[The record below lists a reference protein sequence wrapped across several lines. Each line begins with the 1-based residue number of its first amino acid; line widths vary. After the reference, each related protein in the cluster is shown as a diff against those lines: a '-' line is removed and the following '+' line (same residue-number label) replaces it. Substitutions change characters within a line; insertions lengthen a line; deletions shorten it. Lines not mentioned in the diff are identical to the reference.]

1 MMNTEKSQNPKSGAE
16 LARVHAE
23 FDHVMNTPSPNPRYN
38 GITPLEV
45 VRVLRKA
52 ARKPTKGINRVFSS
66 ILRDSRLLSLVA
78 LLVNVASAQ
87 PMDPAASYS
96 PGFVWVQFAEGVAV
110 SAGAS
115 KTGLAIFDQE
125 AARFGVTDISKAFP
139 FVDRVAERRELAE
152 STKKLQRI
160 YAVHHEESFDSR
172 RVAAALARDPKVVYA
187 EPRFVR
193 ESMWDLAGPE
203 EHESL
208 ILDTPNDP
216 LFREAPYM
224 QRSRMPDAW
233 DVVKGDQGDVVIA
246 IVELGGIGVSHEDLR
261 GTLWINPGEIP
272 NNGVDDDAN
281 GFVDDVHGWDFR
293 ENSPIVPGFA
303 SSLGIQHGVAVSGA
317 ALAEADNGIGLAGTS
332 WNAKFMPLVGSVSGV
347 LYAALNGAD
356 VINASYGGP
365 GYSNTA
371 AQAMQ
376 AAVDEGALVV
386 AAAGNSGVNSDQVPS
401 YPANY
406 PINLNVGG
414 TLAGS
419 DENYY
424 NYGRSVS
431 VFAAGRN
438 VVVPVPGNAYGR
450 EFGTSFASPLVAG
463 IAALVKTA
471 NPHFTPHQVR
481 EQVRLTADN
490 IDAVNDASLA
500 GLLGR
505 GRVNAYRAVTE
516 SGFPAVRMTEYQLIG
531 GERALQSGESAEVT
545 ARVTNYLADTENLTI
560 SWFSDGAFV
569 EFDTGPISIGRLEM
583 GESVEISS
591 SFTLNENTPYR
602 ARFFVSPRAR
612 DGSYDDA
619 ADIVRLTANAGETLT
634 HRTDAMGFTIT
645 SEGNLGFLDTRFR
658 GVGRG
663 VWMYDEN
670 NQERSIL
677 HEGSLV
683 VATGP
688 DAVSDGFFSSERRFL
703 DPTQHMD
710 LIPKK
715 GAKLEIRE
723 PGQLVTQEGR
733 MELVDSRAAN
743 PIGVAILQ
751 ESFVDTAEENEDFVI
766 LRYTLTNPT
775 GRTVENMHVGL
786 MFRWRLN
793 SFRTPDYVGF
803 DGSRSFGFN
812 QNAAANPN
820 LLVGTLPLTATSP
833 VHFRVLNDRAEMT
846 DRTKWSFLTG
856 GIHSPPSGAD
866 HWTQVTGLGP
876 FTIDPGKEI
885 QVAFAVVTGGSR
897 EDLFQNADNAK
908 VLWESTI
915 QQAPTAQFIQNVDG
929 PAIDVYLDGQRIHDD
944 WAFQSASDF
953 EVLSV
958 GEHTIDVVAGGE
970 NDNAQPLSSKT
981 IAVTTSTDY
990 HILAHGKGEDV
1001 NLVIVNDVRKSHS
1014 VEDQATFYVAH
1025 GARELDVVDV
1035 HLLQPGADEV
1045 VLLDNASYGA
1055 SGQYVTVSPGLHDIE
1070 VTAAADGRLVNV
1082 FQFDLSGLAQQAF
1095 MLGLSGSG
1103 TSAREGLTMIG
1114 VLADGTILYPTAVT
1128 RTESPT
1134 ELPHQFV
1141 LHSNYPNPFNPS
1153 TTILMDLPA
1162 DAKVTVEVFDVLGRV
1177 VLRTMP
1183 QDLEAGRGRL
1193 IRIAAAALASGTY
1206 PYRVRATT
1214 ATGTEVQIGQMT
1226 ILK

>member
-1 MMNTEKSQNPKSGAE
+1 MTNTEKNQNPKSGAE
-16 LARVHAE
+16 LARIRAD
-23 FDHVMNTPSPNPRYN
+23 FDHVMNIPSPSPRYSAMK
-38 GITPLEV
+38 PLEV
-45 VRVLRKA
+45 VKVLLKTERKQVKAIKRVI
-52 ARKPTKGINRVFSS
+52 PS
-66 ILRDSRLLSLVA
+66 ILYNSWLLILVA
-78 LLVNVASAQ
+78 WLVNVASAQ
-87 PMDPAASYS
+87 PMDPVPSYS

-110 SAGAS
+110 SAGAG

-125 AARFGVTDISKAFP
+125 AARYGVTEVSKAFP

-152 STKKLQRI
+152 STRKLQRI

-172 RVAAALARDPKVVYA
+172 RVAAALARDPNVVYA

-193 ESMWDLAGPE
+193 ESMWDIAGPE
-203 EHESL
+203 KRESV
-208 ILDTPNDP
+208 ILETPNDP
-216 LFREAPYM
+216 LFRQAPYM

-233 DVVKGDQGDVVIA
+233 DVVKGEQGDVVIA

-293 ENSPIVPGFA
+293 ENSPIVSGFA

-332 WNAKFMPLVGSVSGV
+332 WNARFMPLVGSVSGV
-347 LYAALNGAD
+347 MYAALNGAD
-356 VINASYGGP
+356 IINASYGGP

-386 AAAGNSGVNSDQVPS
+386 AAAGNNGVNSDQVPS

-419 DENYY
+419 DVNYY
-424 NYGRSVS
+424 NYGRSVN

-450 EFGTSFASPLVAG
+450 EYGTSFASPLVAG
-463 IAALVKTA
+463 IAALVKTQ

-490 IDAVNDASLA
+490 IDAVNDASLT

-516 SGFPAVRMTEYQLIG
+516 SGFPAVRMTEYRLIG
-531 GERALQSGESAEVT
+531 GERALQSGESAELAAKMV
-545 ARVTNYLADTENLTI
+545 NYLADTENLSI
-560 SWFSDGAFV
+560 EWFADGAFV
-569 EFDTGPISIGRLEM
+569 EFDAGPISIGRLAT
-583 GESVEISS
+583 GENIEIST
-591 SFTLNENTPYR
+591 SFKLSENTPYR
-602 ARFFVSPRAR
+602 ARFFVSPRAT
-612 DGSYDDA
+612 DGSYNDA

-634 HRTDAMGFTIT
+634 HITDAIGFTVT

-658 GVGRG
+658 GIGRG

-670 NQERSIL
+670 NQKRSIL

-688 DAVSDGFFSSERRFL
+688 DAVSDAFFSSERRL
-703 DPTQHMD
+703 LNPTQHMD

-715 GAKLEIRE
+715 GARLEIRE

-733 MELVDSRAAN
+733 MELVDGRAAN
-743 PIGVAILQ
+743 PIGVEILQ
-751 ESFVDTAEENEDFVI
+751 ESFVDTAEQNEDFVI
-766 LRYTLTNPT
+766 LRYTLANPT
-775 GRTVENMHVGL
+775 GRTMENMHVGL

-803 DGSRSFGFN
+803 DGSRSFGFS
-812 QNAAANPN
+812 QNTASNPT
-820 LLVGTLPLTATSP
+820 LLVGTMPLTATAP
-833 VHFRVLNDRAEMT
+833 VHFRVLDSGALMT
-846 DRTKWSFLTG
+846 DQTKWSYLTG
-856 GIHSPPSGAD
+856 GIHNPASGAD
-866 HWTQVTGLGP
+866 HWTHVTGLGP

-885 QVAFAVVTGGSR
+885 PVAFAVVTGSSR

-908 VLWESTI
+908 ALWESTI

-929 PAIDVYLDGQRIHDD
+929 PAIDVYLDGQRIHDN

-970 NDNAQPLSSKT
+970 NDNAQPLSSET
-981 IAVTTSTDY
+981 IAVSTSTDY
-990 HILAHGKGEDV
+990 HVLAHGKGADV
-1001 NLVIVNDVRKSHS
+1001 NLVIVDDVRKSHS
-1014 VEDQATFYVAH
+1014 VEDQAAFYVAH
-1025 GARELDVVDV
+1025 GARDLDAVDV
-1035 HLLQPGADEV
+1035 HLLQPGADAV

-1055 SGQYVTVSPGLHDIE
+1055 
-1070 VTAAADGRLVNV
+1070 AD
-1082 FQFDLSGLAQQAF
+1082 
-1095 MLGLSGSG
+1095 
-1103 TSAREGLTMIG
+1103 
-1114 VLADGTILYPTAVT
+1114 
-1128 RTESPT
+1128 
-1134 ELPHQFV
+1134 
-1141 LHSNYPNPFNPS
+1141 
-1153 TTILMDLPA
+1153 
-1162 DAKVTVEVFDVLGRV
+1162 
-1177 VLRTMP
+1177 
-1183 QDLEAGRGRL
+1183 
-1193 IRIAAAALASGTY
+1193 
-1206 PYRVRATT
+1206 
-1214 ATGTEVQIGQMT
+1214 
-1226 ILK
+1226 

>member
-1 MMNTEKSQNPKSGAE
+1 MTNTEKNQNPKSGAE
-16 LARVHAE
+16 LARIRAD
-23 FDHVMNTPSPNPRYN
+23 FDHVMNIPSPSPRYSAMK
-38 GITPLEV
+38 PLEV
-45 VRVLRKA
+45 VKVLLKTERKQVKAIKRVI
-52 ARKPTKGINRVFSS
+52 PS
-66 ILRDSRLLSLVA
+66 ILYNSWLLILVA
-78 LLVNVASAQ
+78 WLVNVASAQ
-87 PMDPAASYS
+87 PMDPVPSYS

-110 SAGAS
+110 SAGAG

-125 AARFGVTDISKAFP
+125 AARYGVTEVSKAFP

-152 STKKLQRI
+152 STRKLQRI

-172 RVAAALARDPKVVYA
+172 RVAAALARDPNVVYA

-193 ESMWDLAGPE
+193 ESMWDIAGPE
-203 EHESL
+203 KRESV
-208 ILDTPNDP
+208 ILETPNDP
-216 LFREAPYM
+216 LFRQAPYM

-233 DVVKGDQGDVVIA
+233 DVVKGEQGDVVIA

-332 WNAKFMPLVGSVSGV
+332 WNARFMPLVGSVSGV
-347 LYAALNGAD
+347 MYAALNGAD
-356 VINASYGGP
+356 IINASYGGP

-386 AAAGNSGVNSDQVPS
+386 AAAGNNGVNSDQVPS

-419 DENYY
+419 DVNYY
-424 NYGRSVS
+424 NHGRSVN

-450 EFGTSFASPLVAG
+450 EYGTSFASPLVAG
-463 IAALVKTA
+463 IAALVKTQ

-490 IDAVNDASLA
+490 IDAVNDASLT

-516 SGFPAVRMTEYQLIG
+516 SGFPAVRMTEYRLIG
-531 GERALQSGESAEVT
+531 GERALQSGESAELAAKMV
-545 ARVTNYLADTENLTI
+545 NYLADTENLSI
-560 SWFSDGAFV
+560 EWFADGAFV
-569 EFDTGPISIGRLEM
+569 EFDAGPISIGRLAT
-583 GESVEISS
+583 GENIEIST
-591 SFTLNENTPYR
+591 SFKLSENTPYR
-602 ARFFVSPRAR
+602 ARFFVSPRAT
-612 DGSYDDA
+612 DGSYNDA

-634 HRTDAMGFTIT
+634 HITDAIGFTVT

-658 GVGRG
+658 GIGRG

-688 DAVSDGFFSSERRFL
+688 DAVSDAFFSSERRL
-703 DPTQHMD
+703 LNPTQHMD

-715 GAKLEIRE
+715 GARLEIRE

-733 MELVDSRAAN
+733 MELVDGRAAN
-743 PIGVAILQ
+743 PIGVEILQ
-751 ESFVDTAEENEDFVI
+751 ESFVDTAEQNEDFVI
-766 LRYTLTNPT
+766 LRYTLANPT
-775 GRTVENMHVGL
+775 GRTMENMHVGL

-803 DGSRSFGFN
+803 DGSRSFGFS
-812 QNAAANPN
+812 QNTASNPT
-820 LLVGTLPLTATSP
+820 LLVGTMPLTATAP
-833 VHFRVLNDRAEMT
+833 VHFRVLDSGALMT
-846 DRTKWSFLTG
+846 DQTKWSYLTG
-856 GIHSPPSGAD
+856 GIHNPASGAD
-866 HWTQVTGLGP
+866 HWTHVTGLGP

-885 QVAFAVVTGGSR
+885 PVAFAVVTGSSR

-908 VLWESTI
+908 ALWESTI

-929 PAIDVYLDGQRIHDD
+929 PAIDVYLDGQRIHDN

-970 NDNAQPLSSKT
+970 NDNAQPLSSET
-981 IAVTTSTDY
+981 IAVSTSTDY
-990 HILAHGKGEDV
+990 HVLAHGKGADV
-1001 NLVIVNDVRKSHS
+1001 NLVIVDDVRKSHS
-1014 VEDQATFYVAH
+1014 VEDQAAFYVAH
-1025 GARELDVVDV
+1025 GARDLDAVDV
-1035 HLLQPGADEV
+1035 HLLQPGADAV

-1055 SGQYVTVSPGLHDIE
+1055 
-1070 VTAAADGRLVNV
+1070 
-1082 FQFDLSGLAQQAF
+1082 
-1095 MLGLSGSG
+1095 
-1103 TSAREGLTMIG
+1103 
-1114 VLADGTILYPTAVT
+1114 
-1128 RTESPT
+1128 
-1134 ELPHQFV
+1134 
-1141 LHSNYPNPFNPS
+1141 
-1153 TTILMDLPA
+1153 
-1162 DAKVTVEVFDVLGRV
+1162 
-1177 VLRTMP
+1177 
-1183 QDLEAGRGRL
+1183 AG
-1193 IRIAAAALASGTY
+1193 
-1206 PYRVRATT
+1206 
-1214 ATGTEVQIGQMT
+1214 
-1226 ILK
+1226 

>member
-1 MMNTEKSQNPKSGAE
+1 MTKTEKNQSLKSDAE
-16 LARVHAE
+16 LARIRAE
-23 FDHVMNTPSPNPRYN
+23 FDRAMIATSPNPRYD
-38 GITPLEV
+38 GMTPSKV
-45 VRVLRKA
+45 AGVLRKA
-52 ARKPTKGINRVFSS
+52 ERKPRKGINRVFLS
-66 ILRDSRLLSLVA
+66 ILHKSRLLILVA

-87 PMDPAASYS
+87 PMDPAPSYS

-110 SAGAS
+110 SAGAG

-125 AARFGVTDISKAFP
+125 AARYGVTEVSKAFP
-139 FVDRVAERRELAE
+139 FVDRVAETRELAA
-152 STKKLQRI
+152 STKRLQRI

-172 RVAAALARDPKVVYA
+172 RVAFALARDPNVVYA

-193 ESMWDLAGPE
+193 ESMRDLAGPE

-208 ILDTPNDP
+208 ILETPNDP

-224 QRSRMPDAW
+224 QRFRIADAW
-233 DVVKGDQGDVVIA
+233 DVVKGEQGEVVIA
-246 IVELGGIGVSHEDLR
+246 IVELVGIGVKHEDLR
-261 GTLWINPGEIP
+261 GTLWTNPGEIP

-293 ENSPIVPGFA
+293 ANSPIVSGFA
-303 SSLGIQHGVAVSGA
+303 SSSGVRHGVAVSGA

-332 WNAKFMPLVGSVSGV
+332 WNARFMPLVGSFSGV
-347 LYAALNGAD
+347 TYAALNGAD
-356 VINASYGGP
+356 IINASYGGF
-365 GYSNTA
+365 GGSYTE
-371 AQAMQ
+371 AQIMQ
-376 AAVDEGALVV
+376 SAVDEGALVV
-386 AAAGNSGVNSDQVPS
+386 AAAGNNGLNSDQVPS

-414 TLAGS
+414 TLSGS
-419 DENYY
+419 DVNFY
-424 NYGRSVS
+424 NYGRSVN
-431 VFAAGRN
+431 VFAAGRD
-438 VVVPVPGNAYGR
+438 VVVPFPGNAYGR

-531 GERALQSGESAEVT
+531 GERALQSGESVELM
-545 ARVTNYLADTENLTI
+545 ARMVNYLADTENLTI
-560 SWFSDGAFV
+560 EWFSDGAFV
-569 EFDTGPISIGRLEM
+569 EFDAGPISIGRLAT
-583 GESVEISS
+583 GENIEIST
-591 SFTLNENTPYR
+591 SFTLNEDTPYR
-602 ARFFVSPRAR
+602 THFFVSPRAR

-619 ADIVRLTANAGETLT
+619 ADIVRLNANEGETLA

-645 SEGNLGFLDTRFR
+645 SEGNIGFLDSRFG

-683 VATGP
+683 VANGS

-703 DPTQHMD
+703 IPSQHMD

-715 GAKLEIRE
+715 GARLELRE

-743 PIGVAILQ
+743 PIGVEILQ

-766 LRYTLTNPT
+766 LRYTLANPT
-775 GRTVENMHVGL
+775 GRTMENMHVGL
-786 MFRWRLN
+786 MFSWRMN
-793 SFRTPDYVGF
+793 TFGNPDYVGF

-812 QNAAANPN
+812 QNAPSNPT
-820 LLVGTLPLTATSP
+820 LLVGTMPLTVTAP
-833 VHFRVLNDRAEMT
+833 VHFRVLNDRAVMT
-846 DRTKWSFLTG
+846 DQTKWSFLTG
-856 GIHSPPSGAD
+856 GIQSPPSGAD
-866 HWTQVTGLGP
+866 DWTQVTGLGP

-885 QVAFAVVTGGSR
+885 QVAFAVVTGSSN
-897 EDLFQNADNAK
+897 EDLIQNADNAK
-908 VLWESTI
+908 ALWEGTI
-915 QQAPTAQFIQNVDG
+915 QQAPTAQFVQNVDG
-929 PAIDVYLDGQRIHDD
+929 PAIDVYLDSQRIHED

-953 EVLSV
+953 EALSV
-958 GEHTIDVVAGGE
+958 GEHTVDVVAGGE
-970 NDNAQPLSSKT
+970 NDNAQPLSSET
-981 IAVTTSTDY
+981 IVVSTSTDY
-990 HILAHGKGEDV
+990 HVLVHGKGEDV
-1001 NLVIVNDVRKSHS
+1001 NLVIVDNVRKSHS

-1025 GARELDVVDV
+1025 GARDLDAVDV
-1035 HLLQPGADEV
+1035 YLLQPGADEV
-1045 VLLDNASYGA
+1045 VLLENASYGA
-1055 SGQYVTVSPGLHDIE
+1055 SGQYATISPGLHDIE

-1128 RTESPT
+1128 GTDSPP
-1134 ELPHQFV
+1134 ELPRQFV
-1141 LHSNYPNPFNPS
+1141 LHGNYPNPFNPS

-1162 DAKVTVEVFDVLGRV
+1162 DAKVTVELFDVLGRA
-1177 VLRTMP
+1177 VLRTVP
-1183 QDLEAGRGRL
+1183 QDLEAGHGRL

-1214 ATGTEVQIGQMT
+1214 ATGTKIHIGQMT

>member
-1 MMNTEKSQNPKSGAE
+1 MTKTEKNQSPKSDAE
-16 LARVHAE
+16 LARIRAE
-23 FDHVMNTPSPNPRYN
+23 FDRVMSTPSPNPRYDGMTPLKDVRGLLKTERKPGK
-38 GITPLEV
+38 GIT
-45 VRVLRKA
+45 
-52 ARKPTKGINRVFSS
+52 RVFSS
-66 ILRDSRLLSLVA
+66 ILYNSRLLILVA
-78 LLVNVASAQ
+78 MLVNVASAQ
-87 PMDPAASYS
+87 PMIPAPSYS

-110 SAGAS
+110 SAGAG
-115 KTGLAIFDQE
+115 KTGLAIFDRE
-125 AARFGVTDISKAFP
+125 AALYGVTEVSKAFP
-139 FVDRVAERRELAE
+139 FVDRVDERRELAE

-172 RVAAALARDPKVVYA
+172 QVAAALAQDPNVVYA

-193 ESMWDLAGPE
+193 ESMWDLPGSE
-203 EHESL
+203 KSESIRL
-208 ILDTPNDP
+208 ETPNDP

-224 QRSRMPDAW
+224 QRVRMPDAW
-233 DVVKGDQGDVVIA
+233 NVVKGEQGNVVIA
-246 IVELGGIGVSHEDLR
+246 IVELVGIGVSHEDLR
-261 GTLWINPGEIP
+261 GTLWTNPGEIP

-293 ENSPIVPGFA
+293 ANSPIVPGFA
-303 SSLGIQHGVAVSGA
+303 SSSGVEHGVAVSGA

-332 WNAKFMPLVGSVSGV
+332 WNARFMPLVGSYSGIT
-347 LYAALNGAD
+347 YAALNGAD
-356 VINASYGGP
+356 IINASYGGF
-365 GYSNTA
+365 GGSITEA
-371 AQAMQ
+371 LVMQ
-376 AAVDEGALVV
+376 SAVDEGALVV
-386 AAAGNSGVNSDQVPS
+386 AAAGNNGLNSDQVPS

-414 TLAGS
+414 TLAES
-419 DENYY
+419 DVNHY
-424 NYGRSVS
+424 NYGRSVN

-516 SGFPAVRMTEYQLIG
+516 SGFPAVRMAEYQLIG
-531 GERALQSGESAEVT
+531 GERALRSGESVEVT
-545 ARVTNYLADTENLTI
+545 ARMVNYLADTENLTI
-560 SWFSDGAFV
+560 EWFSDGAFV
-569 EFDTGPISIGRLEM
+569 EFDTSPVSVGRLAT
-583 GESVEISS
+583 GENIEIST
-591 SFTLNENTPYR
+591 SFKLNENTPYR
-602 ARFFVSPRAR
+602 AHFFVSPRAR

-619 ADIVRLTANAGETLT
+619 ADIVRLTANEGETLT

-663 VWMYDEN
+663 VWIYDEN

-683 VATGP
+683 VASGP

-703 DPTQHMD
+703 IPTQHMD
-710 LIPKK
+710 LIPQK
-715 GAKLEIRE
+715 GARLEIRE

-743 PIGVAILQ
+743 PIGVEILQ

-766 LRYTLTNPT
+766 LRYTLANPT
-775 GRTVENMHVGL
+775 GRTMENMHVGL
-786 MFRWRLN
+786 MFSWRIN
-793 SFRTPDYVGF
+793 TFRIPDYVRF
-803 DGSRSFGFN
+803 DRSRSLGFS
-812 QNAAANPN
+812 QNTASNPT
-820 LLVGTLPLTATSP
+820 LMAGTMPLTTTAP
-833 VHFRVLNDRAEMT
+833 VHFRALDDRAVMT
-846 DRTKWSFLTG
+846 DQTKWSYLTG
-856 GIHSPPSGAD
+856 GIQSPASNGN

-885 QVAFAVVTGGSR
+885 QVAFAVVTGSTP

-929 PAIDVYLDGQRIHDD
+929 PPVDVYVDGQRIHDD

-953 EVLSV
+953 EALSV
-958 GEHTIDVVAGGE
+958 GEHTIDVVAGGK
-970 NDNAQPLSSKT
+970 NDNMQPLSSRT
-981 IAVTTSTDY
+981 IAVSTSTDY
-990 HILAHGKGEDV
+990 HVLMHGKGEDV
-1001 NLVIVNDVRKSHS
+1001 NVVIVDDVRKSHS
-1014 VEDQATFYVAH
+1014 IEDQATLYVAH
-1025 GARELDVVDV
+1025 GARDLEAVDV
-1035 HLLQPGADEV
+1035 RLLQPGADAV
-1045 VLLDNASYGA
+1045 VLLDNALYGA
-1055 SGQYVTVSPGLHDIE
+1055 AGQYVTISPGLHDIE
-1070 VTAAADGRLVNV
+1070 VTAAADGRLINV

-1134 ELPHQFV
+1134 ELPQQFV
-1141 LHSNYPNPFNPS
+1141 LHGNYPNPFNPS

-1162 DAKVTVEVFDVLGRV
+1162 DAKVTVEVFDVLGRA

-1183 QDLEAGRGRL
+1183 QDLEAGHGRL

-1214 ATGTEVQIGQMT
+1214 ATGTEVQIGQLT

>member
-1 MMNTEKSQNPKSGAE
+1 MTKTEKNQSPKSDAE
-16 LARVHAE
+16 LARIRAKSDRVL
-23 FDHVMNTPSPNPRYN
+23 NTPSPNPKYD
-38 GITPLEV
+38 GVTPLKV
-45 VRVLRKA
+45 VRVLLKTE
-52 ARKPTKGINRVFSS
+52 RKPRKGINRVFSG
-66 ILRDSRLLSLVA
+66 ILSNSRLFSLVA

-87 PMDPAASYS
+87 PMDSTPSYS
-96 PGFVWVQFAEGVAV
+96 PGFVWVQFAEGIAV
-110 SAGAS
+110 STGAG
-115 KTGLAIFDQE
+115 KTGLAIFDRE
-125 AARFGVTDISKAFP
+125 AARYGVTGVSKAFP

-152 STKKLQRI
+152 STRKLQRI

-172 RVAAALARDPKVVYA
+172 RVAAALARDPNVVYA

-193 ESMWDLAGPE
+193 EPMWDLAGSE
-203 EHESL
+203 ERESVML
-208 ILDTPNDP
+208 ETPNDP

-224 QRSRMPDAW
+224 QRFRMPDAW
-233 DVVKGDQGDVVIA
+233 DVVKGEQGDVMIA
-246 IVELGGIGVSHEDLR
+246 IVELGGIGMSHEDLR
-261 GTLWINPGEIP
+261 GTVWTNPGEIP

-281 GFVDDVHGWDFR
+281 GFVDDVHGWDFHA
-293 ENSPIVPGFA
+293 NLPIVPGSA
-303 SSLGIQHGVAVSGA
+303 NSPGVWHGVAVSGA

-332 WNAKFMPLVGSVSGV
+332 WNARFMPLVGTLSAIT
-347 LYAALNGAD
+347 YAALNGAD
-356 VINASYGGP
+356 IINTSYGGF
-365 GYSNTA
+365 GYTNTE
-371 AQAMQ
+371 AQVMQ
-376 AAVDEGALVV
+376 SAVDEGALVV
-386 AAAGNSGVNSDQVPS
+386 AAAGNNGVNSDQVPF
-401 YPANY
+401 YPANF
-406 PINLNVGG
+406 PVNLNVGG

-419 DENYY
+419 DVNYY
-424 NYGRSVS
+424 SYGRSVN

-438 VVVPVPGNAYGR
+438 VVVTTPVNAYGR

-490 IDAVNDASLA
+490 IDAVNDASLT

-505 GRVNAYRAVTE
+505 GRVNAFRAVTE

-531 GERALQSGESAEVT
+531 GERALQSGESVEVT
-545 ARVTNYLADTENLTI
+545 ARVTNYLADTDNLTI
-560 SWFSDGAFV
+560 EWFSDGAFV
-569 EFDTGPISIGRLEM
+569 EFDTGPISIGRLAT
-583 GESVEISS
+583 GENIEIST
-591 SFTLNENTPYR
+591 SFKLNENTPYR
-602 ARFFVSPRAR
+602 AHFFVSPRAR

-619 ADIVRLTANAGETLT
+619 ADIVRLNANEGETLA

-645 SEGNLGFLDTRFR
+645 SEGNIGFLDNRSR

-677 HEGSLV
+677 FEGSLV
-683 VATGP
+683 VANGP
-688 DAVSDGFFSSERRFL
+688 DAVSDGFFNSERRFL
-703 DPTQHMD
+703 IPSQDMD

-715 GAKLEIRE
+715 GARLEIRE

-733 MELVDSRAAN
+733 MELVDSGADN
-743 PIGVAILQ
+743 PIGVEILQ
-751 ESFVDTAEENEDFVI
+751 ESFVDTAEQNKDFII

-775 GRTVENMHVGL
+775 GRTMENMHVGL
-786 MFRWRLN
+786 MFSWGMNASRN
-793 SFRTPDYVGF
+793 PDYVGF
-803 DGSRSFGFN
+803 DRSRSFGFN
-812 QNAAANPN
+812 QNTASNPT
-820 LLVGTLPLTATSP
+820 LTVGTMPLTATAP
-833 VHFRVLNDRAEMT
+833 VHFRALGDRAEMT
-846 DRTKWSFLTG
+846 DQTKWSYLTG
-856 GIHSPPSGAD
+856 GIRTPASSAD

-885 QVAFAVVTGGSR
+885 QVAFAVVTGSSR

-908 VLWESTI
+908 ALWESTI

-958 GEHTIDVVAGGE
+958 GEHTIDVVSGGE
-970 NDNAQPLSSKT
+970 NDNAQPLISKT
-981 IAVTTSTDY
+981 IAVSTSTDY
-990 HILAHGKGEDV
+990 HVLANGNGEDV
-1001 NLVIVNDVRKSHS
+1001 NLVIVDGVRKSHS

-1025 GARELDVVDV
+1025 GARDLDAVGV
-1035 HLLQPGADEV
+1035 HLLQPGADAL

-1055 SGQYVTVSPGLHDIE
+1055 SGQYATIPPGLHDIE
-1070 VTAAADGRLVNV
+1070 VTAATDGRLINV

-1128 RTESPT
+1128 GTESPT
-1134 ELPHQFV
+1134 ELPQQFV
-1141 LHSNYPNPFNPS
+1141 LHGNYPNPFNPS

-1162 DAKVTVEVFDVLGRV
+1162 DAKVTVEVFDVLGRA

-1183 QDLEAGRGRL
+1183 QDLEAGHGRL
-1193 IRIAAAALASGTY
+1193 IRIVAASLASGTY

-1214 ATGTEVQIGQMT
+1214 ATATEIHIGQMT